1 MLRVIK
7 RLKQYFSIPIK
18 ATFLGAH
25 ALPKV
30 FKENRQGYIDLI
42 IKKMLPKITEENLAD
57 YIDVFC
63 EKGYF
68 TPTET
73 DRILYAGKTHGLLP
87 KVHVNQ
93 FNAIGGIAICI
104 KNNALSVDHL
114 EVIGDED
121 VEFLKDSDTMP
132 VALPSCS
139 FFLGIPHTDGKKL

>member
-1 MLRVIK
+1 MKSTAIDYVNDELKMLRVIK

-18 ATFLGAH
+18 ATFLGRYAF
-25 ALPKV
+25 PKV

-42 IKKMLPKITEENLAD
+42 IEKMLPKITEENLAN

-68 TPTET
+68 TPAET
-73 DRILYAGKTHGLLP
+73 DRILYAGNLDLQKSTSINSMPLEVLP
-87 KVHVNQ
+87 FVLK
-93 FNAIGGIAICI
+93 IT
-104 KNNALSVDHL
+104 LSVDHL

-139 FFLGIPHTDGKKL
+139 FS